1 MSKARYGIDA
11 RCDTNVDLIQV
22 ITDKKN
28 PIEICGIV
36 NQLLDILFSSGVKVI
51 DGYNPNDDYLDRISY
66 DSESDNL
73 YFWTENL

>member
-36 NQLLDILFSSGVKVI
+36 NRLLDILFSSGVKVI

-66 DSESDNL
+66 DPESDNL

>member
-36 NQLLDILFSSGVKVI
+36 NRLLDILFSSGVKVI
-51 DGYNPNDDYLDRISY
+51 DGYNPTDDYLDRISY